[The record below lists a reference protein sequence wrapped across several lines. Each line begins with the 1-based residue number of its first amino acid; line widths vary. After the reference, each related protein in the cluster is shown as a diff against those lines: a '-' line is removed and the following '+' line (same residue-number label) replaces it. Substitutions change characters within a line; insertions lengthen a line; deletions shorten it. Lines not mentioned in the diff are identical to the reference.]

1 MRDYDL
7 GKQHMGYLQQVAET
21 ERLLQGTDRKTITS
35 KWGRRLR
42 TMISSDNMAKD
53 TPTVTHLTPHHNI

>member
-7 GKQHMGYLQQVAET
+7 IKQHMGHLQQVAET

-42 TMISSDNMAKD
+42 TMMSSDNMAKD
-53 TPTVTHLTPHHNI
+53 TRSVPRLTPRHNI